1 VLSSHAKSLKTL
13 LRKVEWFTDCVYS
26 LLYIVESDGDTSL
39 FSRIFM
45 FFLLNLVLSRTFLRY
60 RTFPLWKSHDGKYR
74 S

>member
-45 FFLLNLVLSRTFLRY
+45 FFY
-60 RTFPLWKSHDGKYR
+60 
-74 S
+74 